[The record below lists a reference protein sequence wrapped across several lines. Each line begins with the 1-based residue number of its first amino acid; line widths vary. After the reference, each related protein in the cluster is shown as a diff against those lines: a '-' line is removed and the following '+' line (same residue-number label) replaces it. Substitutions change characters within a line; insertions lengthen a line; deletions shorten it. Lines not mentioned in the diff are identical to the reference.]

1 MKKGK
6 LWTWRFAQL
15 FCIELVLQFG
25 LYLVRP
31 IVANYSVELGASVTL
46 AGFFSGLLATTALLM
61 RPFSGRISDALS
73 KKSLLVI
80 SSALFT
86 VSAFGCS
93 VFHSLLPI
101 GLLIS
106 LQGFA
111 FAFKSTVVVAL
122 ARLVVPD
129 DMVGRGVGWLGVA
142 YTVSCALGPAAGSCV
157 ANAFG
162 YSAVFAVSALLL
174 SVGLVLSVLFR
185 EPQRDAAVAA
195 ERDAVAGGA
204 AAVADQEDDDRT
216 LAERA
221 SDKAEDDC
229 PDKDVCRNGGHEQ
242 GAPAPV
248 RASAEKGL
256 ARMFYLP
263 AIPYTVVAG
272 LLMATQGT
280 AASFMLL
287 IGDMRGIDGASLYFL
302 VYSLATLGA
311 RPLAGRLSDEYGVRK
326 VAVPM
331 LALAMVA
338 PLALAFSSSMIGIVV
353 AGICMGVGQGS
364 AYSSIQA
371 ESVRGVPA
379 DQLGRAANTF
389 YLGPDLGMGMGPVAA
404 GLILQLWG
412 IAPAFIF
419 CAILVAASIVVL
431 LAFSRR

>member
-162 YSAVFAVSALLL
+162 YSAAFAVSALLL
-174 SVGLVLSVLFR
+174 SIGLVLSVLFR
-185 EPQRDAAVAA
+185 EPQRDGVAAVSDRA
-195 ERDAVAGGA
+195 RAG
-204 AAVADQEDDDRT
+204 RR
-216 LAERA
+216 LAELA
-221 SDKAEDDC
+221 SDKAESDC
-229 PDKDVCRNGGHEQ
+229 LAKDCCCDEECEKGVGVS
-242 GAPAPV
+242 V
-248 RASAEKGL
+248 RKGAEKGL
-256 ARMFYLP
+256 ARIFYLP
-263 AIPYTVVAG
+263 ALPYTVVAG

-331 LALAMVA
+331 LFLAMVA
-338 PLALAFSSSMIGIVV
+338 PLALAFSSSMVGIVV

-379 DQLGRAANTF
+379 GQLGRAANTF
-389 YLGPDLGMGMGPVAA
+389 YIGPDLGMGMGPVAA

-412 IAPAFIF
+412 IAPAFAF
-419 CAILVAASIVVL
+419 CAALVGLSMVVL
-431 LAFSRR
+431 LAFSRG

>member
-1 MKKGK
+1 MGKGR

-93 VFHSLLPI
+93 AFHSLLPI

-122 ARLVVPD
+122 ARLVVPG

-157 ANAFG
+157 SNAFG

-174 SVGLVLSVLFR
+174 SVGLVLSVLFK
-185 EPQRDAAVAA
+185 EPQRVDVARTG
-195 ERDAVAGGA
+195 EDVAGGGDA
-204 AAVADQEDDDRT
+204 AAAGSKDGEQGVIDSVSCEV
-216 LAERA
+216 E
-221 SDKAEDDC
+221 ENC
-229 PDKDVCRNGGHEQ
+229 PDERRCDGEHERSA
-242 GAPAPV
+242 GAPV
-248 RASAEKGL
+248 RVNSEKGL

-287 IGDMRGIDGASLYFL
+287 IGDMRSIDGASLYFL

-326 VAVPM
+326 VATPM
-331 LALAMVA
+331 LLLAMVA
-338 PLALAFSSSMIGIVV
+338 PLALAFSSSMVGIVI

-379 DQLGRAANTF
+379 GQLGRAANTF
-389 YLGPDLGMGMGPVAA
+389 YIGPDLGMGMGPVAA
-404 GLILQLWG
+404 GFILQLWG
-412 IAPAFIF
+412 ITPAFVF
-419 CAILVAASIVVL
+419 CAVLIAVSIVVL
-431 LAFSRR
+431 LAFSRK